1 MKTNI
6 TDTQLK
12 FQLEKTQ
19 SRVKKAKIYTS
30 THITRRVLLL

>member
-12 FQLEKTQ
+12 FQLEKPQ
-19 SRVKKAKIYTS
+19 SRVKKAKMYTS
-30 THITRRVLLL
+30 TYITSKVLLS